1 MIIHSFTG
9 FLYDYSTFRT
19 INVLFSILKF
29 FIIVIFLAKP
39 NYLNRDKL
47 YKYLK
52 LIGIITTLF
61 IFFQFFMYYFN
72 NKPILGYIPGLK
84 LTDMDYLEVPSITYG
99 RPNSLFFEPAHYS
112 IYILPIYT
120 LSLIKREY
128 YLSSFLL
135 IGLFVSTSGTGIFI
149 GIIITLL
156 YTFNNKNWKI
166 FSSIIIVTILL
177 IFILPDNF
185 FDRFIGTKLTLS
197 RFFEDI
203 RLLKPLEYFEKFD
216 ITNWFFGLGLN
227 NLSLFMESKGINDV
241 PNYANVMIY
250 SFISFGI
257 IGGGIIYYYI
267 IFLYKKIIKKYKLL
281 WVTFLFI
288 LFTDQLLFN
297 RSLIYLLIITN
308 TFLRSENNENSDDIR
323 DKTRSYK
330 NGTIIQKN

>member
-1 MIIHSFTG
+1 
-9 FLYDYSTFRT
+9 
-19 INVLFSILKF
+19 
-29 FIIVIFLAKP
+29 
-39 NYLNRDKL
+39 
-47 YKYLK
+47 
-52 LIGIITTLF
+52 
-61 IFFQFFMYYFN
+61 
-72 NKPILGYIPGLK
+72 
-84 LTDMDYLEVPSITYG
+84 
-99 RPNSLFFEPAHYS
+99 
-112 IYILPIYT
+112 
-120 LSLIKREY
+120 
-128 YLSSFLL
+128 
-135 IGLFVSTSGTGIFI
+135 
-149 GIIITLL
+149 
-156 YTFNNKNWKI
+156 
-166 FSSIIIVTILL
+166 
-177 IFILPDNF
+177 
-185 FDRFIGTKLTLS
+185 
-197 RFFEDI
+197 
-203 RLLKPLEYFEKFD
+203 LKPLEYFEKFD

-323 DKTRSYK
+323 NKTRSDK